1 MPPLPPSTQ
10 GFFPATVKEAA
21 RKGKMS
27 TLTPTL
33 ADSRASIA
41 CLTLRT
47 GRSDCIAQFYP
58 ALYQLDLDRDG
69 QVERIDLGFSGS
81 RVLERLLLT
90 PGDVV
95 ARDELLTHAW
105 SDRVVGQGSLNQ
117 QIYTLRQVLADEKQ
131 RQIIQTLPRRGYM
144 FNPQYLA
151 NTAAEPEPKADTVE
165 AAPTLIPREITQK
178 KPEAKKQRRL
188 KFVAASLCALGLL
201 VLAGALYHTQLRNPV
216 VTAEQKLGPLQITYV
231 EDNEQ
236 ELQRLMQDTR
246 QMAMQLSELATRPIG
261 LLLHMTSGFYELVCV
276 QPEGRSNWLL
286 IHESQ
291 VTRISQE
298 QLRKCL
304 N

>member
-1 MPPLPPSTQ
+1 MDKWS
-10 GFFPATVKEAA
+10 FPATVKGAA
-21 RKGKMS
+21 RKGKMN
-27 TLTPTL
+27 TLTSTP
-33 ADSRASIA
+33 ADSRPIA

-47 GRSDCIAQFYP
+47 GRSDCVAQFYP

-81 RVLERLLLT
+81 RVLERLLQS

-144 FNPQYLA
+144 FNPQYLVGQA
-151 NTAAEPEPKADTVE
+151 SELDAEVTDATPEVIPLEEIV
-165 AAPTLIPREITQK
+165 AAPGLRP
-178 KPEAKKQRRL
+178 PNLRRL
-188 KFVAASLCALGLL
+188 KLAAASLCILGLL
-201 VLAGALYHTQLRNPV
+201 VLSGAFYYTQVRSPV
-216 VTAEQKLGPLQITYV
+216 LTAEQNLGSLQITYV
-231 EDNEQ
+231 EDNDQ
-236 ELQRLMQDTR
+236 DLQRLISSTR
-246 QMAMQLSELATRPIG
+246 PLARQLADLASRPIG
-261 LLLHMTSGFYELVCV
+261 LMLHMTSGFYELVCV
-276 QPEGRSNWLL
+276 QPEGNSNWLL

-291 VTRISQE
+291 VARIPQE

>member
-1 MPPLPPSTQ
+1 MNTLT
-10 GFFPATVKEAA
+10 
-21 RKGKMS
+21 S
-27 TLTPTL
+27 TLP
-33 ADSRASIA
+33 DSRPIA

-47 GRSDCIAQFYP
+47 GRPDCVAQFYP

-81 RVLERLLLT
+81 RVLERLLQS

-144 FNPQYLA
+144 FNPQYLMSPA
-151 NTAAEPEPKADTVE
+151 GEPDADVADAAPQVVAPDTAASPAP
-165 AAPTLIPREITQK
+165 AAPLPS
-178 KPEAKKQRRL
+178 PRRL
-188 KFVAASLCALGLL
+188 KLAAASLCILGLL
-201 VLAGALYHTQLRNPV
+201 GLSGAFYYTQVRSPVL
-216 VTAEQKLGPLQITYV
+216 TAEQNVGALQITYV

-236 ELQRLMQDTR
+236 DLQRLIRNTR
-246 QMAMQLSELATRPIG
+246 PLARQLADLASRPIG
-261 LLLHMTSGFYELVCV
+261 LMLHMTSGFYELVCV
-276 QPEGRSNWLL
+276 QPEGTSNWLL

-291 VTRISQE
+291 VARIPQE

>member
-1 MPPLPPSTQ
+1 MNTLT
-10 GFFPATVKEAA
+10 
-21 RKGKMS
+21 S
-27 TLTPTL
+27 TLP
-33 ADSRASIA
+33 DSRPIA

-47 GRSDCIAQFYP
+47 GRSDCVAQFYP
-58 ALYQLDLDRDG
+58 ALYQLDLNRDG

-81 RVLERLLLT
+81 RVLERLLQS

-144 FNPQYLA
+144 FNPLYLV
-151 NTAAEPEPKADTVE
+151 NQAAEPDVE
-165 AAPTLIPREITQK
+165 ATDAPAEVIPLRIVT
-178 KPEAKKQRRL
+178 PLPAPRTPGLRRL
-188 KFVAASLCALGLL
+188 KIAAASLCVLGLA
-201 VLAGALYHTQLRNPV
+201 VLSGAFYYTQVRSPV
-216 VTAEQKLGPLQITYV
+216 RTAEQHLGPLQITYV

-236 ELQRLMQDTR
+236 DLQRLINSTR
-246 QMAMQLSELATRPIG
+246 SLTHQLADLATRPIG

-276 QPEGRSNWLL
+276 QPGGNSNWLL

-291 VTRISQE
+291 VARIPQE

>member
-1 MPPLPPSTQ
+1 
-10 GFFPATVKEAA
+10 
-21 RKGKMS
+21 MS
-27 TLTPTL
+27 TFTSTP
-33 ADSRASIA
+33 ADSRPAVA

-47 GRSDCIAQFYP
+47 GRSDCTAQFYP

-81 RVLERLLLT
+81 RVLERLLQS

-144 FNPQYLA
+144 FNPQYLV
-151 NTAAEPEPKADTVE
+151 TAAPQNDAEEADAEPEVIPLPVPRQSPT
-165 AAPTLIPREITQK
+165 APNP
-178 KPEAKKQRRL
+178 RRL
-188 KFVAASLCALGLL
+188 KIVAGSLCLFGLL
-201 VLAGALYHTQLRNPV
+201 VLCAAFYYTQLRSPV
-216 VTAEQKLGPLQITYV
+216 LTAQEQVGALQITYV
-231 EDNEQ
+231 EEDQQ
-236 ELQRLMQDTR
+236 ELQRLIRT
-246 QMAMQLSELATRPIG
+246 TRPLAHQLAALGSRPIS

-276 QPEGRSNWLL
+276 QPEGNSNWLL

-291 VTRISQE
+291 VARIPQE

>member
-1 MPPLPPSTQ
+1 MDKWS
-10 GFFPATVKEAA
+10 FPATVKGAA
-21 RKGKMS
+21 RKGKMNTLTS
-27 TLTPTL
+27 TLP
-33 ADSRASIA
+33 DSRPIA

-47 GRSDCIAQFYP
+47 GRSDCVAQFYP

-81 RVLERLLLT
+81 RVLERLLQS

-144 FNPQYLA
+144 FNPQYLVSPA
-151 NTAAEPEPKADTVE
+151 GEPDAEVADATPEVIPLDRAVP
-165 AAPTLIPREITQK
+165 APGLRP
-178 KPEAKKQRRL
+178 PSLRRL
-188 KFVAASLCALGLL
+188 KFAAASLCILGLL
-201 VLAGALYHTQLRNPV
+201 VLSGAFYYTQVRSPV
-216 VTAEQKLGPLQITYV
+216 RTAEQNFGTLQITYV

-236 ELQRLMQDTR
+236 DLQRLISNTR
-246 QMAMQLSELATRPIG
+246 PLAHQLADLATRPIG
-261 LLLHMTSGFYELVCV
+261 LMLHMTSGFYELVCV
-276 QPEGRSNWLL
+276 QPEGNSNWLL

-291 VTRISQE
+291 VARIPQE

>member
-1 MPPLPPSTQ
+1 MDKWS
-10 GFFPATVKEAA
+10 FPATVKGAA
-21 RKGKMS
+21 RKGTMN
-27 TLTPTL
+27 TLTSTP
-33 ADSRASIA
+33 ADSRPIA

-47 GRSDCIAQFYP
+47 GRSDCVAQFYP

-81 RVLERLLLT
+81 RVLERLLQS

-144 FNPQYLA
+144 FNPQYLV
-151 NTAAEPEPKADTVE
+151 NPTSEPDEDVADATPDV
-165 AAPTLIPREITQK
+165 IPLELVPPARM
-178 KPEAKKQRRL
+178 PLPPNPRRL
-188 KFVAASLCALGLL
+188 KLAAASLCILGLL
-201 VLAGALYHTQLRNPV
+201 VLSGAFYYTQVRSPV
-216 VTAEQKLGPLQITYV
+216 LTAEQNVGSLQITYV

-236 ELQRLMQDTR
+236 DLQRLINTTR
-246 QMAMQLSELATRPIG
+246 PLAHQLADLATRPIG
-261 LLLHMTSGFYELVCV
+261 LMLHMTSGFYELVCV
-276 QPEGRSNWLL
+276 QPEGNSNWLL

-291 VTRISQE
+291 VARIPQE

>member
-1 MPPLPPSTQ
+1 MNTLISTPP
-10 GFFPATVKEAA
+10 
-21 RKGKMS
+21 
-27 TLTPTL
+27 
-33 ADSRASIA
+33 DSRPIA

-47 GRSDCIAQFYP
+47 GRSDCVAQFYP

-81 RVLERLLLT
+81 RVLERLLQS

-117 QIYTLRQVLADEKQ
+117 QIYTLRQVLADEKL

-144 FNPQYLA
+144 FNPQYLVSQA
-151 NTAAEPEPKADTVE
+151 SEPDAEIAATPQVIPLETAASTALQSTPP
-165 AAPTLIPREITQK
+165 P
-178 KPEAKKQRRL
+178 RRL
-188 KFVAASLCALGLL
+188 NVAAAGLCVLGLL
-201 VLAGALYHTQLRNPV
+201 GLSGAFYYTQVRSPVLT
-216 VTAEQKLGPLQITYV
+216 TEQKVGALQITYV

-236 ELQRLMQDTR
+236 DLQRLISNTR
-246 QMAMQLSELATRPIG
+246 PLAHQLADLATRPIS
-261 LLLHMTSGFYELVCV
+261 LMLHMTSGFYELVCV
-276 QPEGRSNWLL
+276 QPEGNSNWLL

-291 VTRISQE
+291 VARIPQE

>member
-1 MPPLPPSTQ
+1 MDIWS
-10 GFFPATVKEAA
+10 FPATVKGAA

-27 TLTPTL
+27 TFTSTL
-33 ADSRASIA
+33 ADSRPSIA

-81 RVLERLLLT
+81 RVLERLLQS

-144 FNPQYLA
+144 FNPQYLV
-151 NTAAEPEPKADTVE
+151 TAASEPDEEIVDATPEV
-165 AAPTLIPREITQK
+165 IPLASAETIAET
-178 KPEAKKQRRL
+178 PNPRRL
-188 KFVAASLCALGLL
+188 KLVAASLCILGLL
-201 VLAGALYHTQLRNPV
+201 VLAGAFYYTQVRSPV
-216 VTAEQKLGPLQITYV
+216 LTAEESVGSLQITYV
-231 EDNEQ
+231 EENEQ
-236 ELQRLMQDTR
+236 ALQRLMRNTR
-246 QMAMQLSELATRPIG
+246 PLARQLADLATRPVA

-276 QPEGRSNWLL
+276 QPEGTSNWLL

-291 VTRISQE
+291 VARIPQE

>member
-1 MPPLPPSTQ
+1 MDKWS
-10 GFFPATVKEAA
+10 FPATVKGAA
-21 RKGKMS
+21 GKGKMTTLTS
-27 TLTPTL
+27 TLP
-33 ADSRASIA
+33 DSRPIA

-47 GRSDCIAQFYP
+47 GRPDCVAQFYP

-81 RVLERLLLT
+81 RVLERLLQS

-144 FNPQYLA
+144 FNPQYLVSHA
-151 NTAAEPEPKADTVE
+151 SDPDTEVADATPEVIPLAGAIPTAAPPD
-165 AAPTLIPREITQK
+165 L
-178 KPEAKKQRRL
+178 RRL
-188 KFVAASLCALGLL
+188 RLAAVSLCILGLL
-201 VLAGALYHTQLRNPV
+201 VLSGAFYYTQVRSPIL
-216 VTAEQKLGPLQITYV
+216 TAEQNVGSLKITYV

-236 ELQRLMQDTR
+236 DLQQLINNTR
-246 QMAMQLSELATRPIG
+246 PLAHQLADLATRPIG
-261 LLLHMTSGFYELVCV
+261 LMLHMTSGFYELVCV
-276 QPEGRSNWLL
+276 QPEGNSNWLL

-291 VTRISQE
+291 VARTPQE

>member
-1 MPPLPPSTQ
+1 MEIS
-10 GFFPATVKEAA
+10 ATVKEAA

-47 GRSDCIAQFYP
+47 GRSDCLAQFYP
-58 ALYQLDLDRDG
+58 ALYQLDLVRDG

-81 RVLERLLLT
+81 RVLERLLQT

-144 FNPQYLA
+144 FNPQFLA
-151 NTAAEPEPKADTVE
+151 GETPSETEAESTPAPSPAPPETPR
-165 AAPTLIPREITQK
+165 APSNS
-178 KPEAKKQRRL
+178 RRL
-188 KFVAASLCALGLL
+188 KFVAASLCTLGLL
-201 VLAGALYHTQLRNPV
+201 VLAGAFYHTQVRSKMFTV
-216 VTAEQKLGPLQITYV
+216 EQQVGTLQITYV
-231 EDNEQ
+231 EEDEQ
-236 ELQRLMQDTR
+236 ELQRLIRDTR
-246 QMAMQLSELATRPIG
+246 PLAHQLADLATRPVG

-276 QPEGRSNWLL
+276 QPEGNSNWLL

-291 VTRISQE
+291 VARIPQE

>member
-1 MPPLPPSTQ
+1 ME
-10 GFFPATVKEAA
+10 FPATVKGAA
-21 RKGKMS
+21 RKGTMNTLTS
-27 TLTPTL
+27 TLP
-33 ADSRASIA
+33 DSRPIA

-47 GRSDCIAQFYP
+47 GRSDCVAQFYP

-81 RVLERLLLT
+81 RVLERLLQS

-144 FNPQYLA
+144 FNPQYLVSQA
-151 NTAAEPEPKADTVE
+151 GEPDAEVTDATPEVIPLGGASNP
-165 AAPTLIPREITQK
+165 APAPRA
-178 KPEAKKQRRL
+178 PNPRRL
-188 KFVAASLCALGLL
+188 KLAAASLCILGLL
-201 VLAGALYHTQLRNPV
+201 FLSGAFYYTQVRSPVL
-216 VTAEQKLGPLQITYV
+216 TAEQNVGSLQITYV

-236 ELQRLMQDTR
+236 DLQQLMRNTR
-246 QMAMQLSELATRPIG
+246 PLAQQLADLATRPIG
-261 LLLHMTSGFYELVCV
+261 LMLHMTSGFYELVCV
-276 QPEGRSNWLL
+276 QPEGNSNWLL

-291 VTRISQE
+291 VARIPQE

>member
-1 MPPLPPSTQ
+1 MDKWS
-10 GFFPATVKEAA
+10 FPATVKSAA
-21 RKGKMS
+21 GKGSMN
-27 TLTPTL
+27 TLTSPL
-33 ADSRASIA
+33 PDSRPIA
-41 CLTLRT
+41 CLKLRT

-81 RVLERLLLT
+81 RVLERLLQS

-144 FNPQYLA
+144 FNPQYLVGQA
-151 NTAAEPEPKADTVE
+151 SESEVE
-165 AAPTLIPREITQK
+165 AEVVDATPEVIPLQSPAAAPRTPNL
-178 KPEAKKQRRL
+178 RRL
-188 KFVAASLCALGLL
+188 KFAAASLCILGLL
-201 VLAGALYHTQLRNPV
+201 VLSGAFYYTQLRSPV
-216 VTAEQKLGPLQITYV
+216 LTTEQNLGSLQITYV

-236 ELQRLMQDTR
+236 DLQRLIRNTR
-246 QMAMQLSELATRPIG
+246 PLAHQLADLATRPIG
-261 LLLHMTSGFYELVCV
+261 LMLHMTSGFYELVCV
-276 QPEGRSNWLL
+276 QPEGHSNWLL

-291 VTRISQE
+291 VARIPQE

>member
-1 MPPLPPSTQ
+1 MDKWS
-10 GFFPATVKEAA
+10 FPATVKGAA

-27 TLTPTL
+27 TFTSTP
-33 ADSRASIA
+33 ADSRPSIA

-81 RVLERLLLT
+81 RVLERLLQS

-144 FNPQYLA
+144 FNPQYLV
-151 NTAAEPEPKADTVE
+151 TAQDEPDAEVVDATPEVIPLAVS
-165 AAPTLIPREITQK
+165 PTLATVPN
-178 KPEAKKQRRL
+178 PRRL
-188 KFVAASLCALGLL
+188 KFFAASLCLFGLL
-201 VLAGALYHTQLRNPV
+201 VLCGSFYYTQLRSPV
-216 VTAEQKLGPLQITYV
+216 LTAQENLGTLQITYV
-231 EDNEQ
+231 EEDAQ
-236 ELQRLMQDTR
+236 ELQQLMRSTHPLAR
-246 QMAMQLSELATRPIG
+246 QLAELATRPIS

-276 QPEGRSNWLL
+276 QPEGNSNWLL

-291 VTRISQE
+291 IARISQE

>member
-1 MPPLPPSTQ
+1 MN
-10 GFFPATVKEAA
+10 
-21 RKGKMS
+21 
-27 TLTPTL
+27 TLTSTPT
-33 ADSRASIA
+33 DSRPIA

-47 GRSDCIAQFYP
+47 GRPDCVAQFYP
-58 ALYQLDLDRDG
+58 ALYQLDLARDG

-81 RVLERLLLT
+81 RVLERLLQS

-151 NTAAEPEPKADTVE
+151 QSASEPEAEVADATPEVIPLDGPRPPP
-165 AAPTLIPREITQK
+165 AAQTPNPW
-178 KPEAKKQRRL
+178 RL
-188 KFVAASLCALGLL
+188 KAAAASLCILGLL
-201 VLAGALYHTQLRNPV
+201 VLSGAFYYTQVRSPV
-216 VTAEQKLGPLQITYV
+216 RTAEQNVGPLQITYV

-236 ELQRLMQDTR
+236 DLQRLIRNTR
-246 QMAMQLSELATRPIG
+246 PLAHQLANLATRPIG
-261 LLLHMTSGFYELVCV
+261 LMLHMTSGFYELVCV
-276 QPEGRSNWLL
+276 QPEGTSNWLL
-286 IHESQ
+286 VHESQ
-291 VTRISQE
+291 VARIPQE

>member
-1 MPPLPPSTQ
+1 MNTLT
-10 GFFPATVKEAA
+10 
-21 RKGKMS
+21 S
-27 TLTPTL
+27 TLP
-33 ADSRASIA
+33 DSRPIT

-47 GRSDCIAQFYP
+47 GRSDCVAQFYP

-81 RVLERLLLT
+81 RVLERLLQS

-144 FNPQYLA
+144 FNPQYLVSPPDEA
-151 NTAAEPEPKADTVE
+151 QESVTDASPDAAAPQPTY
-165 AAPTLIPREITQK
+165 AAPTIRTPN
-178 KPEAKKQRRL
+178 PRRL
-188 KFVAASLCALGLL
+188 KIAAASLCILGLL
-201 VLAGALYHTQLRNPV
+201 GLSGAFYYTQVRSPVL
-216 VTAEQKLGPLQITYV
+216 TAEQNVGTVQITYV

-236 ELQRLMQDTR
+236 DLQRLMSNTR
-246 QMAMQLSELATRPIG
+246 PLARQLADLATRPIG
-261 LLLHMTSGFYELVCV
+261 LMLHMTSGFYELVCV
-276 QPEGRSNWLL
+276 QPEGHSNWLL

-291 VTRISQE
+291 VARIPQE

>member
-1 MPPLPPSTQ
+1 MEIS
-10 GFFPATVKEAA
+10 ATVKEAA
-21 RKGKMS
+21 RKGKMT

-33 ADSRASIA
+33 ADNRAAIT

-47 GRSDCIAQFYP
+47 GRSDCLAQFYP
-58 ALYQLDLDRDG
+58 ALYQLDLVRDG

-81 RVLERLLLT
+81 RLLERLLQT

-144 FNPQYLA
+144 FNPQFLA
-151 NTAAEPEPKADTVE
+151 SEAPSESEAESAPAPS
-165 AAPTLIPREITQK
+165 PTLLEIPPPRI
-178 KPEAKKQRRL
+178 PSNSRRL
-188 KFVAASLCALGLL
+188 KFVASSLCTLGLL
-201 VLAGALYHTQLRNPV
+201 VLAGAFYHTQVRSQMF
-216 VTAEQKLGPLQITYV
+216 TAEQQLGTLQITYV
-231 EDNEQ
+231 EEDEQ
-236 ELQRLMQDTR
+236 ELQRLMRDTR
-246 QMAMQLSELATRPIG
+246 PLAHQLADLATRPVG

-276 QPEGRSNWLL
+276 QPEGNSNWLL

-291 VTRISQE
+291 VARIPQE

>member
-1 MPPLPPSTQ
+1 MEIS
-10 GFFPATVKEAA
+10 ATAKEAA
-21 RKGKMS
+21 RKGMMS

-47 GRSDCIAQFYP
+47 GRSDCMAQFYP
-58 ALYQLDLDRDG
+58 ALYQLDLVRDG

-81 RVLERLLLT
+81 RVLERLLQT

-144 FNPQYLA
+144 FNPQFLA
-151 NTAAEPEPKADTVE
+151 TQAPDEAPTEYVEPPSPPPADPAPQV
-165 AAPTLIPREITQK
+165 AAPSS
-178 KPEAKKQRRL
+178 RRL
-188 KFVAASLCALGLL
+188 RLIAASLCLFGLL
-201 VLAGALYHTQLRNPV
+201 VLAGAFYHTQMRSPMLTV
-216 VTAEQKLGPLQITYV
+216 EKHVGSLQITYV
-231 EDNEQ
+231 EDSEQ
-236 ELQRLMQDTR
+236 ELERLIQNTR
-246 QMAMQLSELATRPIG
+246 PLAHQLADLATRPIG

-276 QPEGRSNWLL
+276 QPEGNSNWLL

-291 VTRISQE
+291 VARIPQE

>member
-1 MPPLPPSTQ
+1 
-10 GFFPATVKEAA
+10 
-21 RKGKMS
+21 MS

-33 ADSRASIA
+33 AESRASIA

-81 RVLERLLLT
+81 RVLERLLQT

-151 NTAAEPEPKADTVE
+151 NTAAEPESEQKVDSAD
-165 AAPTLIPREITQK
+165 AAPAFIPREPTQK
-178 KPEAKKQRRL
+178 KPEANRQRRL
-188 KFVAASLCALGLL
+188 KFVAASLCTLGLL

-216 VTAEQKLGPLQITYV
+216 LTAEQKLGPLQITYV

-246 QMAMQLSELATRPIG
+246 QLARQLSELATRPIG

-291 VTRISQE
+291 IARISQE

>member
-1 MPPLPPSTQ
+1 MEFS
-10 GFFPATVKEAA
+10 ATVKEAA

-58 ALYQLDLDRDG
+58 ALYQLDLVRDG

-81 RVLERLLLT
+81 RVLERLLQT

-144 FNPQYLA
+144 FNPQFLA
-151 NTAAEPEPKADTVE
+151 HMPSPEAGSESPQ
-165 AAPTLIPREITQK
+165 PTSESPREV
-178 KPEAKKQRRL
+178 PLRSVVPNPRRL
-188 KFVAASLCALGLL
+188 KLVAASLCFFGLL
-201 VLAGALYHTQLRNPV
+201 VLASSFYYTQLRPQML
-216 VTAEQKLGPLQITYV
+216 TTEQHVGTLQITYV
-231 EDNEQ
+231 EENEQ
-236 ELQRLMQDTR
+236 ELQRLINETR
-246 QMAMQLSELATRPIG
+246 PLAHQLAILATRPIG

-276 QPEGRSNWLL
+276 QPEGNSNWLL

-291 VTRISQE
+291 VARIPQE

>member
-1 MPPLPPSTQ
+1 MNTLT
-10 GFFPATVKEAA
+10 
-21 RKGKMS
+21 S
-27 TLTPTL
+27 TLP
-33 ADSRASIA
+33 DSRPIA

-47 GRSDCIAQFYP
+47 GRPDCVAQFYP

-81 RVLERLLLT
+81 RVLERLLQS

-144 FNPQYLA
+144 FNPQYLVSPA
-151 NTAAEPEPKADTVE
+151 GEPDADVADTAPQVIAPDTAANPAP
-165 AAPTLIPREITQK
+165 AAPLPS
-178 KPEAKKQRRL
+178 PRRL
-188 KFVAASLCALGLL
+188 KLAAASLCILGLL
-201 VLAGALYHTQLRNPV
+201 GLSGAFYYTQVRSPVL
-216 VTAEQKLGPLQITYV
+216 TAEQNVGALQITYV

-236 ELQRLMQDTR
+236 DLQRLIRNTR
-246 QMAMQLSELATRPIG
+246 PLARQLADLASRPIG
-261 LLLHMTSGFYELVCV
+261 LMLHMTSGFYELVCV
-276 QPEGRSNWLL
+276 QPEGTSNWLL

-291 VTRISQE
+291 VARIPQE

>member
-1 MPPLPPSTQ
+1 MDKWR
-10 GFFPATVKEAA
+10 FPATVKGAA
-21 RKGKMS
+21 RKGKMNTLTS
-27 TLTPTL
+27 TLP
-33 ADSRASIA
+33 DSRPIA

-47 GRSDCIAQFYP
+47 GRSDCVAQFYP

-81 RVLERLLLT
+81 RVLERLLQS

-144 FNPQYLA
+144 FNPQYLVSPA
-151 NTAAEPEPKADTVE
+151 GEPDAEVTDATPEVIPLDRAVP
-165 AAPTLIPREITQK
+165 APGLRP
-178 KPEAKKQRRL
+178 PSLRRL
-188 KFVAASLCALGLL
+188 KFAAASLCILGLL
-201 VLAGALYHTQLRNPV
+201 VLSGAFYYTQVRSPV
-216 VTAEQKLGPLQITYV
+216 RTAEENLGTLQITYV

-236 ELQRLMQDTR
+236 DLQRLISNTR
-246 QMAMQLSELATRPIG
+246 PLAHQLADLATRPIG
-261 LLLHMTSGFYELVCV
+261 LMLHMTSGFYELVCV
-276 QPEGRSNWLL
+276 QPEGNSNWLL

-291 VTRISQE
+291 VARIPQE

>member
-1 MPPLPPSTQ
+1 ME
-10 GFFPATVKEAA
+10 FPATVKEAA
-21 RKGKMS
+21 RQGKMS
-27 TLTPTL
+27 ILTPTL

-47 GRSDCIAQFYP
+47 SRSDCIAQFYP

-81 RVLERLLLT
+81 RLLERLLQT

-144 FNPQYLA
+144 FNPQYLV
-151 NTAAEPEPKADTVE
+151 NTPPTETGIQASAQPQDRAPQAPRQDEPLEQS
-165 AAPTLIPREITQK
+165 APPS
-178 KPEAKKQRRL
+178 QRHL
-188 KFVAASLCALGLL
+188 KLGALGLGIFGLLML
-201 VLAGALYHTQLRNPV
+201 VGAFYYTQLRSGV
-216 VTAEQKLGPLQITYV
+216 LTAEQDLGPLQITYV

-236 ELQRLMQDTR
+236 ELKRLIRNTR
-246 QMAMQLSELATRPIG
+246 HLAERLPELATRPVG
-261 LLLHMTSGFYELVCV
+261 LMLHMTSSFYELVCV
-276 QPEGRSNWLL
+276 QPAGPSNWLL

-291 VTRISQE
+291 VARIPQE

>member
-1 MPPLPPSTQ
+1 MDRWSS
-10 GFFPATVKEAA
+10 PATVKGAA
-21 RKGKMS
+21 RKGKMN
-27 TLTPTL
+27 TLTSTPT
-33 ADSRASIA
+33 DSRPIA

-47 GRSDCIAQFYP
+47 GRPDCVAQFYP

-81 RVLERLLLT
+81 RVLERLLQS

-95 ARDELLTHAW
+95 ARDELLNHAW

-144 FNPQYLA
+144 FNPQYLVSQA
-151 NTAAEPEPKADTVE
+151 SESDVEVADATPQVIATDTAPS
-165 AAPTLIPREITQK
+165 AALPSAPN
-178 KPEAKKQRRL
+178 PRRL
-188 KFVAASLCALGLL
+188 KAAAASLCIFGLLGLSGAFYYTQVRSP
-201 VLAGALYHTQLRNPV
+201 VLTS
-216 VTAEQKLGPLQITYV
+216 EQKVGSLQITYV

-236 ELQRLMQDTR
+236 DLQRLINSTR
-246 QMAMQLSELATRPIG
+246 PLARQLADLASRPIG
-261 LLLHMTSGFYELVCV
+261 LMLHMTSGFYELVCV
-276 QPEGRSNWLL
+276 QPEGNSNWLL

-291 VTRISQE
+291 VARIPQE

>member
-1 MPPLPPSTQ
+1 ME
-10 GFFPATVKEAA
+10 FPATVKGAA
-21 RKGKMS
+21 RKGTMNTLTS
-27 TLTPTL
+27 TLP
-33 ADSRASIA
+33 DSRPIT

-47 GRSDCIAQFYP
+47 GRSDCVAQFYP

-81 RVLERLLLT
+81 RVLERLLQN

-144 FNPQYLA
+144 FNPQYLVSQA
-151 NTAAEPEPKADTVE
+151 GEPDAEVTDATPEVIPLAG
-165 AAPTLIPREITQK
+165 ASNPSPAPRAPN
-178 KPEAKKQRRL
+178 PRRL
-188 KFVAASLCALGLL
+188 KLAAASLCILGLL
-201 VLAGALYHTQLRNPV
+201 FLSGAFYYTQVRSPVL
-216 VTAEQKLGPLQITYV
+216 TAEQNVGSLQITYV

-236 ELQRLMQDTR
+236 DLQQLMRNTR
-246 QMAMQLSELATRPIG
+246 PLAQQLADLATRPIG
-261 LLLHMTSGFYELVCV
+261 LMLHMTSGFYELVCV
-276 QPEGRSNWLL
+276 QPEGNSNWLL

-291 VTRISQE
+291 VARIPQE